1 MIGFYRSAFL
11 GDNVIAIRALYTL
24 RKLYDCPIIIYTNA
38 QGMQIFSRLNDGFD
52 KTRGF
57 ICIDTETM
65 SKQELLAHINAKQF
79 DYFILTQ
86 PNRWR
91 CKLLSASNAKCII
104 SFATAANLL
113 NPRIHKVFFS
123 RAFSAI
129 PYHRALLKLVRKI
142 DPTRYDRAEIA
153 YSHFSYPIDECAKAR
168 VLSALDNALAKA
180 SSLITMGDM
189 PPQAR
194 VQAQD
199 FARIT
204 TPIICLNPFVKSTR
218 INLPLESYIAVAQE
232 LATHYPQMLIV
243 LLHYKGAP
251 TITLQSPVPNLLV
264 FSNDDNLAHIIELL
278 RLSCLLIS
286 PSTGT
291 IHLADMLRINTIG
304 IYNRKDSRLWLGESM
319 QKEHLLLLE
328 KPLEQMSKHEIATA
342 TQDLLALVKSLL
354 PTLLPPPQKPQ
365 ISPVK
370 RVND

>member
-1 MIGFYRSAFL
+1 
-11 GDNVIAIRALYTL
+11 
-24 RKLYDCPIIIYTNA
+24 
-38 QGMQIFSRLNDGFD
+38 MQIFSRLNDGFD

-129 PYHRALLKLVRKI
+129 PYHKALLKLVRKI
-142 DPTRYDRAEIA
+142 DPTRYDRAEIV

-189 PPQAR
+189 PPQGR

-204 TPIICLNPFVKSTR
+204 TPIICLNPFVKSTH

-251 TITLQSPVPNLLV
+251 TITLQSPMPNLLV

-354 PTLLPPPQKPQ
+354 PILLPPPQKPQ